1 MKLYPIQIHQGLDP
15 AHLQH
20 AAQLYFDAFR
30 RQVSPILGERTRE
43 QAVAFIRQ
51 CINPQQAFTAI
62 LDGKLAGFAGLRYD
76 DSSFLQL
83 HLSQFVERFGW
94 LLGRIRFRQAALFEQ
109 SVGAGDLRIES
120 IAVDPAM
127 RGQGVGTW
135 LLNAATDFAGRQGFK
150 AVHINVPD
158 TASDLFKL
166 CRRVGFNYVS
176 TQTRNFLK
184 PFNINNFVT
193 LTKIISLPGAA
204 NVPLR
209 VEQ

>member
-1 MKLYPIQIHQGLDP
+1 MKLYPLQIHQGLYP
-15 AHLQH
+15 AHLQR

-30 RQVSPILGERTRE
+30 RQVSPILDMRTRE

-51 CINPQQAFTAI
+51 CINPQQALTAI
-62 LDGKLAGFAGLRYD
+62 FDGKLAGFAGLQYGD
-76 DSSFLQL
+76 QSFLRL
-83 HLSQFVERFGW
+83 RLSQFVDRFGW
-94 LLGRIRFRQAALFEQ
+94 VLGRIRFRQAALFEQ
-109 SVGAGDLRIES
+109 SVQAGDLRIES
-120 IAVDPAM
+120 IAVDPAL

-135 LLNAATDFAGRQGFK
+135 LLNAVTDFAGKQGFR

-176 TQTRNFLK
+176 TQNWSFLK

-193 LTKIISLPGAA
+193 LAKTVNLQ
-204 NVPLR
+204 
-209 VEQ
+209 E

>member
-1 MKLYPIQIHQGLDP
+1 MNLYPIQIQQGLDP
-15 AHLQH
+15 AHLQR

-30 RQVSPILGERTRE
+30 RQASPILGINE
-43 QAVAFIRQ
+43 QAVAFIRR
-51 CINPQQAFTAI
+51 CINPQQALTAVFE
-62 LDGKLAGFAGLRYD
+62 DKLAGFVGLQYGD
-76 DSSFLQL
+76 QSFLRL
-83 HLSQFVERFGW
+83 SLSQFVDRFGW
-94 LLGRIRFRQAALFEQ
+94 MPGRIRFRQAVLFEQ

-209 VEQ
+209 AEQ

>member
-30 RQVSPILGERTRE
+30 RQASPILGFNE
-43 QAVAFIRQ
+43 QAVAFIRR
-51 CINPQQAFTAI
+51 CINPQQALTAVFE
-62 LDGKLAGFAGLRYD
+62 GKLAGFVGLQYGD
-76 DSSFLQL
+76 QSFLRL
-83 HLSQFVERFGW
+83 RLSQFVDRFGW
-94 LLGRIRFRQAALFEQ
+94 VLGRIRFRQAVLFEQ

-135 LLNAATDFAGRQGFK
+135 LLNAATDFAGRQGFR
-150 AVHINVPD
+150 AAHINVPD

-166 CRRVGFNYVS
+166 ARRVGFNYVS
-176 TQTRNFLK
+176 TQTRSFLR

-193 LTKIISLPGAA
+193 LTKIISLPST
-204 NVPLR
+204 
-209 VEQ
+209 

>member
-1 MKLYPIQIHQGLDP
+1 MKLYPIQIRQGLDP

-30 RQVSPILGERTRE
+30 RQASPILGFNE
-43 QAVAFIRQ
+43 QAVAFIRR
-51 CINPQQAFTAI
+51 CINPQQALTAVFE
-62 LDGKLAGFAGLRYD
+62 DKLAGFVGLQYGD
-76 DSSFLQL
+76 QSFLRL
-83 HLSQFVERFGW
+83 SLSQFVDRFGW
-94 LLGRIRFRQAALFEQ
+94 MLGRIRFRQAALFEQ
-109 SVGAGDLRIES
+109 SVQAGDLRIES

-135 LLNAATDFAGRQGFK
+135 LLNAATDFAGRQGFR
-150 AVHINVPD
+150 AAHINVPD

-166 CRRVGFNYVS
+166 ARRVGFNYVS

-193 LTKIISLPGAA
+193 LTKIISLPGSS
-204 NVPLR
+204 NVPLTA
-209 VEQ
+209 EQ